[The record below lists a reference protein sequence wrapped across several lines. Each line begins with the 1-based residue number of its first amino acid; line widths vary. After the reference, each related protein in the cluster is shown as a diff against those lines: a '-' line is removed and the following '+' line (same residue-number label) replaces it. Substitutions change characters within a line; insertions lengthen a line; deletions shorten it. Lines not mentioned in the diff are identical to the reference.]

1 MNPIKT
7 LLIAA
12 LTIFT
17 LSTSA
22 QWTVVEWPQTDGL
35 DNIDFVDDV
44 TGYAQMQSLQDFTSS
59 FEKTEDGGQTWTELN
74 IPVDPYDIQ
83 DMDFHLSA
91 EGVLVMRSSTS
102 EGLFTKVYRT
112 MDDGA
117 NWEEISPDETAT
129 GFGLAQIQMLDANTV
144 FFVTD
149 NYFYRTINGG
159 EDWTTV
165 LLPSAGVSVNFSD
178 ANHGLVGTWDGT
190 FNYFGGMMAT
200 SDGGDTWNET
210 VLELNNSSIG
220 VVDQLSETTAYAAP
234 VKWGA
239 NGQVQFYKTVDNGLN
254 WTTVSVPETDDS
266 ATLTGLDFR
275 DEDYGVITLSS
286 NTQFYIYKTIDGGDV
301 WELQNQMDQLYISDM
316 DLTPNSGYIAAQG
329 GFIFRL
335 DASLGLAEYGGI
347 AVSLYPNPAAPG
359 QLIQWDARVDFTQI
373 RIVDVTGKT
382 VFQESLT
389 VQNSIIP
396 NLSRGV
402 YFVSLQNAY
411 VSKTSKIVV
420 E

>member
-7 LLIAA
+7 LFIAA

-22 QWTVVEWPQTDGL
+22 QWTVVEWLQTDGL

-44 TGYAQMQSLQDFTSS
+44 TGYAQMQMLQGFTSS

-74 IPVDPYDIQ
+74 IPVSPYDIQ
-83 DMDFHLSA
+83 DMDFHLSGG
-91 EGVLVMRSSTS
+91 GVLVTRSSTS
-102 EGLFTKVYRT
+102 EGIFTKVYRT

-129 GFGLAQIQMLDANTV
+129 GFGMAQIQMLDANTV

-149 NYFYRTINGG
+149 NYFYRTTNGG
-159 EDWTTV
+159 DDWTAI
-165 LLPSAGVSVNFSD
+165 LLPAAGISVNFFD
-178 ANHGLVGTWDGT
+178 GNHGVIGTWDAT
-190 FNYFGGMMAT
+190 FNYFGGMLAT
-200 SDGGDTWNET
+200 SDGGTTWNET
-210 VLELNNSSIG
+210 VLDLNYSVIG
-220 VVDQLSETTAYAAP
+220 VVGQLNETTSFAAP
-234 VKWGA
+234 VKWGG
-239 NGQVQFYKTVDNGLN
+239 NGQVQFYKTIDNGLN
-254 WTTVSVPETDDS
+254 WTTVSVPETDDN
-266 ATLTGLDFR
+266 ATLTGFDFR
-275 DEDYGVITLSS
+275 DEEYGVITLSS

-335 DASLGLAEYGGI
+335 DAPLGVEERDGI
-347 AVSLYPNPAAPG
+347 DLKIYPNPAASG
-359 QLIQWDARVDFTQI
+359 QLIQWNARVDFTQI
-373 RIVDVTGKT
+373 RIMEITGKT
-382 VFQESLT
+382 VFQEKLT
-389 VQNSIIP
+389 VQNSMLP

-402 YFVSLQNAY
+402 YLVSLQNEGI
-411 VSKTSKIVV
+411 VKTMKIMV